1 MHCTATLEYRL
12 LIRFPWQCY
21 STTGHG
27 GFSHKSRTLNGRRDY
42 TSQMMTR
49 ILDTQDIKDTIS
61 WTSFYT
67 LLFCRWMQRGSFA
80 IAQFLLFRAYMFGPS
95 VHFHVYVSTSTTRLG
110 YVFRLYV
117 LFCLIDVVFGLL
129 EAFTICQLLILMYY
143 IFPRAAYVL
152 YCTISRLCSYVMTLI
167 ICLFCFATY
176 THAISSFL
184 QPNNMHLLFCC
195 RID

>member
-117 LFCLIDVVFGLL
+117 LFSLIDVVFGFARSLHDLWVVVFTVSYLSPALL
-129 EAFTICQLLILMYY
+129 MFY
-143 IFPRAAYVL
+143 IV
-152 YCTISRLCSYVMTLI
+152 
-167 ICLFCFATY
+167 
-176 THAISSFL
+176 
-184 QPNNMHLLFCC
+184 
-195 RID
+195 